1 MKIHIKSG
9 GRSFTIPVPLSL
21 ALKFISKGRSDAEEK
36 TEVEYEEEREQL
48 KELARGL
55 KEAKK
60 TWGHL
65 TLVEVYS
72 ADGDEVIITL

>member
-9 GRSFTIPVPLSL
+9 GKSFTIPAPLSL
-21 ALKFISKGRSDAEEK
+21 ALKFISKGKGDAEEK
-36 TEVEYEEEREQL
+36 TEAEREEEREQL
-48 KELARGL
+48 KKLAKGL